1 MWNQHKGNGKALTC
15 NAAGS
20 KPTADI
26 SEVLPPTQSNIGNRA
41 NHPSILAVL
50 SNREFSWVIATPCKT
65 DRAVSQ
71 IMNCSCSHRSNM
83 WKGCM
88 IKQKLTAH
96 DSWTRCNRIIK
107 ISKNL
112 RSKPVSKIPAPHLG
126 RLSVLR
132 VDHCGFQVCL
142 HSVKINSTINKFTI
156 QLDEDRKTKQI
167 WDLSVP

>member
-96 DSWTRCNRIIK
+96 DSWTRCNTIIK
-107 ISKNL
+107 NKQEPEVKTCFENS
-112 RSKPVSKIPAPHLG
+112 SPASRKAFCTSSRP
-126 RLSVLR
+126 LR
-132 VDHCGFQVCL
+132 VSGVPPLC
-142 HSVKINSTINKFTI
+142 KNK
-156 QLDEDRKTKQI
+156 QYHK
-167 WDLSVP
+167 